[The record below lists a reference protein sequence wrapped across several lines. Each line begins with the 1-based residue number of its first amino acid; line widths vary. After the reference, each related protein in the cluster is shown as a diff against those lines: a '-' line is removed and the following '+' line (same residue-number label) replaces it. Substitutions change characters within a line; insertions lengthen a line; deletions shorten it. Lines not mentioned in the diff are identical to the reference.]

1 MLGATAFVLGVAGLF
16 GSAAMMGAENRSNSS
31 GSYGIP
37 SETDN
42 DVSAQVRAVRRK
54 WSGIYNNQ
62 RGEWYNQ
69 LGPNSA
75 KRSGGSMFTRTK
87 VFPCPR
93 DTSIISAAGISGTP
107 ASMGGLARE
116 RNAADTK
123 PVSIT
128 VLRILKSNVQS
139 KI

>member
-16 GSAAMMGAENRSNSS
+16 GSAAMMGAENRSSS
-31 GSYGIP
+31 AGGYGIP

-42 DVSAQVRAVRRK
+42 DVSAQVRAVHRK

-69 LGPNSA
+69 LAPRACGRSNA

-87 VFPCPR
+87 VFPCLR

-107 ASMGGLARE
+107 VSMAGL
-116 RNAADTK
+116 
-123 PVSIT
+123 
-128 VLRILKSNVQS
+128 LR
-139 KI
+139 

>member
-16 GSAAMMGAENRSNSS
+16 GSAAMMGAENRSNS
-31 GSYGIP
+31 GGGYGIP

-54 WSGIYNNQ
+54 WSGTYNNQ

-69 LGPNSA
+69 LGTEGMWPEQR
-75 KRSGGSMFTRTK
+75 K
-87 VFPCPR
+87 
-93 DTSIISAAGISGTP
+93 
-107 ASMGGLARE
+107 
-116 RNAADTK
+116 
-123 PVSIT
+123 
-128 VLRILKSNVQS
+128 